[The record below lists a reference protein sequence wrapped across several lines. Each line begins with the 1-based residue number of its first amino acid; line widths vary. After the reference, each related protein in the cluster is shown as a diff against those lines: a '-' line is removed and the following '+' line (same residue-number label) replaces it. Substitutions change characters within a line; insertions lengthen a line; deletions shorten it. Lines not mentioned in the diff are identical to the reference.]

1 MNKINNSKKVLIWKS
16 WGHVSVYALESESQY
31 LKAIDELLECCK
43 VGGFEYESKNH
54 MNLQEVVR
62 WINFQVAD
70 DWDLFE
76 YLAIEEVQESVPTR
90 KTK

>member
-1 MNKINNSKKVLIWKS
+1 MNRKVLIWKS
-16 WGHVSVYALESESQY
+16 WGHVAAYALDIESQY

-43 VGGFEYESKNH
+43 VGGFEYESTNH
-54 MNLQEVVR
+54 MNLEEVIR

-76 YLAIEEVQESVPTR
+76 YLAIEEVKESLPT
-90 KTK
+90 KLGN

>member
-1 MNKINNSKKVLIWKS
+1 MNRKVLIWKS
-16 WGHVSVYALESESQY
+16 WGHVSVYALDIESQY

-43 VGGFEYESKNH
+43 VGGFEYESTNH
-54 MNLQEVVR
+54 MNLQEVIR

-76 YLAIEEVQESVPTR
+76 YLAVEEIKEIC
-90 KTK
+90 KGH

>member
-1 MNKINNSKKVLIWKS
+1 MNQKTSKVLIWKS
-16 WGHVSVYALESESQY
+16 WGHVSVYALESELQY

-43 VGGFEYESKNH
+43 IGGFEYESTNH
-54 MNLQEVVR
+54 LNLEEVIR

-76 YLAIEEVQESVPTR
+76 YLAIEEVQESVPT
-90 KTK
+90 KLGN